1 MEKII
6 VISKIVLLLSALT
19 MVISLGLV
27 AFDTDYG
34 ILLIVGVISGVIFI
48 LADII
53 VAVDAITQLMKK
65 VKNNR

>member
-19 MVISLGLV
+19 MVISLGLA
-27 AFDTDYG
+27 AFDADYG
-34 ILLIVGVISGVIFI
+34 IPLIIGVISGVIFI